1 MTASTTAMTD
11 SAQAPA
17 SGLTPVPQP
26 DAAAARPI
34 PVVAH
39 NEVAKRLGHWTSER
53 RFDVHASRGS
63 VVLDLRSRQIAA
75 GDIEISLD
83 IDHAMVKLLVP
94 DDAVIE
100 HGSAR
105 RIGRCRVK
113 DWTGTAGPGG
123 RRIVITGELR
133 RAEVRVHRG
142 GIAILSAMCSRE
154 YLADALQA
162 RRQGRYPTI
171 DDPSR

>member
-1 MTASTTAMTD
+1 MTASTTALTD
-11 SAQAPA
+11 SPQAPA
-17 SGLTPVPQP
+17 AG
-26 DAAAARPI
+26 PI
-34 PVVAH
+34 PVLAH
-39 NEVAKRLGHWTSER
+39 NQAARRLGHWTSER
-53 RFDVHASRGS
+53 RFDVRASRAS
-63 VVLDLRSRQIAA
+63 VVLDLRSPRIAA
-75 GDIEISLD
+75 GDIEICLD

-94 DDAVIE
+94 DDAVID
-100 HGSAR
+100 HGRAR

-123 RRIVITGELR
+123 RRIVLTGELR

>member
-1 MTASTTAMTD
+1 MTASTTALTD
-11 SAQAPA
+11 SPQAPA
-17 SGLTPVPQP
+17 TEPVPV
-26 DAAAARPI
+26 A
-34 PVVAH
+34 AH
-39 NEVAKRLGHWTSER
+39 NAVEKRLGHWTRER
-53 RFDVHASRGS
+53 HFDVRASRGS
-63 VVLDLRSRQIAA
+63 VVLDLRSPQIAA
-75 GDIEISLD
+75 GEINISLD

-94 DDAVIE
+94 ADAVIE
-100 HGSAR
+100 HWGAR

-113 DWTGTAGPGG
+113 DWTGTGEPAG
-123 RRIVITGELR
+123 RRIVLTGELR